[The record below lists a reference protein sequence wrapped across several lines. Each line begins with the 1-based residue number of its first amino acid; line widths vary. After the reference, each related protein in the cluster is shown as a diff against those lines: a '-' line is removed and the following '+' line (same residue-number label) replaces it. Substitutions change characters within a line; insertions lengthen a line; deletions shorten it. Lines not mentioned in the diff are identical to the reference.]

1 MTQDE
6 PNKKKKMDSMKSNI
20 DELTGELTALA
31 DIYRMI
37 ELQDS
42 NTQYLNNVIN
52 NLVSQ
57 LNKYKRNQSWK
68 LKILLLFNVI
78 LFIIRS
84 YNPPAA

>member
-6 PNKKKKMDSMKSNI
+6 SNKKKKMDSMKSNI

-78 LFIIRS
+78 TWIIMLIKL
-84 YNPPAA
+84 

>member
-6 PNKKKKMDSMKSNI
+6 SNKKKKMDSMKSNI
-20 DELTGELTALA
+20 DELTGELTVLA

-78 LFIIRS
+78 TWIIMFIKL
-84 YNPPAA
+84 

>member
-6 PNKKKKMDSMKSNI
+6 SNKKKKMDSMKSNI

-68 LKILLLFNVI
+68 LKILLLLNVI
-78 LFIIRS
+78 TWIIMFIKL
-84 YNPPAA
+84 

>member
-6 PNKKKKMDSMKSNI
+6 SNKKKKMDSMKSNI

-42 NTQYLNNVIN
+42 NTQYLNNIIN

-78 LFIIRS
+78 TWIIMFIKL
-84 YNPPAA
+84 

>member
-6 PNKKKKMDSMKSNI
+6 SNKKKKMDSMKSNI

-78 LFIIRS
+78 TWIIIFIKL
-84 YNPPAA
+84 

>member
-6 PNKKKKMDSMKSNI
+6 SNKKKKMDSMKSNI

-57 LNKYKRNQSWK
+57 FNKYTRNQSWK

-78 LFIIRS
+78 TWIIMFIKL
-84 YNPPAA
+84 

>member
-1 MTQDE
+1 MNQDE
-6 PNKKKKMDSMKSNI
+6 SNKKKKMDSMKSNI

-42 NTQYLNNVIN
+42 NTKYLNNVIN

-78 LFIIRS
+78 TWIIMFIKL
-84 YNPPAA
+84 

>member
-6 PNKKKKMDSMKSNI
+6 SNKKKKMDSMKSNI

-42 NTQYLNNVIN
+42 NTQYLNSVIN

-78 LFIIRS
+78 TWIIMFIKL
-84 YNPPAA
+84 

>member
-6 PNKKKKMDSMKSNI
+6 SNKKKKMDSMKSNI

-68 LKILLLFNVI
+68 LKILLLFNVSTWI
-78 LFIIRS
+78 IMFIKL
-84 YNPPAA
+84 

>member
-6 PNKKKKMDSMKSNI
+6 SNKKKKMDSMKCNI

-78 LFIIRS
+78 TWIIMFIKL
-84 YNPPAA
+84 

>member
-42 NTQYLNNVIN
+42 NTQYLNSVIN

-78 LFIIRS
+78 TWIIMFIKL
-84 YNPPAA
+84 

>member
-6 PNKKKKMDSMKSNI
+6 SNKKNKMDSMKSNI

-78 LFIIRS
+78 TWIIMFIKL
-84 YNPPAA
+84 

>member
-1 MTQDE
+1 MIQDE
-6 PNKKKKMDSMKSNI
+6 SNKKKKMDSMKSNI

-78 LFIIRS
+78 TWIIMIIKL
-84 YNPPAA
+84 

>member
-6 PNKKKKMDSMKSNI
+6 SNKKNKMDSMKSNI

-78 LFIIRS
+78 TWVIMFIKL
-84 YNPPAA
+84 

>member
-1 MTQDE
+1 MIQDE
-6 PNKKKKMDSMKSNI
+6 SNKKKKMDSMKSNI

-78 LFIIRS
+78 TWIIMFIKL
-84 YNPPAA
+84 

>member
-6 PNKKKKMDSMKSNI
+6 SNKKKKMDSMKSNI

-31 DIYRMI
+31 DIYHMI

-78 LFIIRS
+78 TWIIMFIKL
-84 YNPPAA
+84 

>member
-6 PNKKKKMDSMKSNI
+6 SNKKKKMDSMKSNI

-68 LKILLLFNVI
+68 QKILLLFNVI
-78 LFIIRS
+78 TWIIMFIKL
-84 YNPPAA
+84 

>member
-6 PNKKKKMDSMKSNI
+6 SNKKKKMDSMKSNI

-52 NLVSQ
+52 NLVSH

-78 LFIIRS
+78 TWIIMLIKL
-84 YNPPAA
+84 

>member
-6 PNKKKKMDSMKSNI
+6 SNKKKKMDSMKSNI

-78 LFIIRS
+78 TWIIMFIKL
-84 YNPPAA
+84 

>member
-6 PNKKKKMDSMKSNI
+6 SNKKKKMDSMKSNI

-42 NTQYLNNVIN
+42 NTQYLSNVIN

-78 LFIIRS
+78 TWIIMFIKL
-84 YNPPAA
+84 

>member
-6 PNKKKKMDSMKSNI
+6 SNKKKKMDSVKSNI

-78 LFIIRS
+78 TWIIMFIKL
-84 YNPPAA
+84 

>member
-6 PNKKKKMDSMKSNI
+6 SNKKKKMDSMKSNI

-68 LKILLLFNVI
+68 LKILLLINVI
-78 LFIIRS
+78 TWIIMFIKL
-84 YNPPAA
+84 

>member
-6 PNKKKKMDSMKSNI
+6 SNKKKKMDSMKSNI

-57 LNKYKRNQSWK
+57 LNKYKRNQSWN

-78 LFIIRS
+78 TWIIMFIKL
-84 YNPPAA
+84 

>member
-6 PNKKKKMDSMKSNI
+6 SNKKKKMDSMKSNI

-78 LFIIRS
+78 TWIIMIIKL
-84 YNPPAA
+84 

>member
-6 PNKKKKMDSMKSNI
+6 SNKKKKMDSMKSNI

-78 LFIIRS
+78 TWIIMVIKL
-84 YNPPAA
+84 

>member
-6 PNKKKKMDSMKSNI
+6 SNKKKKMDSMKSNI

-52 NLVSQ
+52 NLISQ

-78 LFIIRS
+78 TWIIMFIKL
-84 YNPPAA
+84 

>member
-6 PNKKKKMDSMKSNI
+6 SNKKKKMDSMKSNI

-42 NTQYLNNVIN
+42 NTKYLNNVIN

-78 LFIIRS
+78 TWIIMIIKL
-84 YNPPAA
+84 

>member
-6 PNKKKKMDSMKSNI
+6 SNKKKKMDSMKSNI

-78 LFIIRS
+78 TWIIMLIEL
-84 YNPPAA
+84 